1 MSDAPLTA
9 RGCRCD
15 RPVLD
20 GESCLRC
27 GRMLVALP
35 ESEGLPS
42 RRPQPNWSQAGV
54 IRALQAFAFFR
65 GRPPEQADWNSKMAE
80 DWPALATV
88 VGLFGSVDA
97 AVRAAGLE
105 QEEARYR
112 HAR

>member
-20 GESCLRC
+20 GEGCLRC
-27 GRMLVALP
+27 GRMLVAVP
-35 ESEGLPS
+35 EPEGLPS
-42 RRPQPNWSQAGV
+42 RPPKPDWSQAGV

-65 GRPPEQADWNSKMAE
+65 GRPPEQADWNGKMAE

-105 QEEARYR
+105 QDEVRYR

>member
-1 MSDAPLTA
+1 MSDGPLTA

-27 GRMLVALP
+27 GRTLAALP
-35 ESEGLPS
+35 EPERAP
-42 RRPQPNWSQAGV
+42 RRPRKVDWSQAGV

-65 GRPPEQADWNSKMAE
+65 GRPPERADWSGRMAD

-88 VGLFGSVDA
+88 VGLFGSIEA

-105 QEEARYR
+105 EEEVRYR
-112 HAR
+112 HAN